1 MKTLESNII
10 ALAVLSFFGGVTLTI
25 VMGNAYNRE
34 ELLRQEE
41 NEFKNQGNTFIWND
55 DWESIPTDGS
65 LVRIEFTENDT
76 IYIGS
81 AE

>member
-25 VMGNAYNRE
+25 VMGNVYNRE

-41 NEFKNQGNTFIWND
+41 NEF
-55 DWESIPTDGS
+55 
-65 LVRIEFTENDT
+65 R
-76 IYIGS
+76 
-81 AE
+81 